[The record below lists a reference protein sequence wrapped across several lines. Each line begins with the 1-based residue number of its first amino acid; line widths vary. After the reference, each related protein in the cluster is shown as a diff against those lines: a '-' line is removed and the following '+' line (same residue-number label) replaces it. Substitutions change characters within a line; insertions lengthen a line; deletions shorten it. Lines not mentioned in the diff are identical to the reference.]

1 MSMISTAIL
10 EIRKRE
16 MVLQNFAM
24 VMGRVVENMGFGKT
38 RIQTIADMCLKCFH
52 LVCWDNEGK
61 NDKKSDSY
69 RKDDQMMILRIISP
83 GFPRCHADDER
94 VWELC

>member
-1 MSMISTAIL
+1 MKYSYGGNQFSKSSNVVTSIFPHIIEQIFMTKRTLNAMSMISTAIL

-52 LVCWDNEGK
+52 LVC
-61 NDKKSDSY
+61 
-69 RKDDQMMILRIISP
+69 
-83 GFPRCHADDER
+83 
-94 VWELC
+94 

>member
-1 MSMISTAIL
+1 MTKRTLNAMSMISTAIL

-38 RIQTIADMCLKCFH
+38 RIQTIADMCFKCFH
-52 LVCWDNEGK
+52 LVC
-61 NDKKSDSY
+61 
-69 RKDDQMMILRIISP
+69 
-83 GFPRCHADDER
+83 
-94 VWELC
+94 